1 MAIATATERRYIG
14 SRDELRAIIIPP
26 EADGLPMRKQ
36 RDRIDP
42 QSRQFIAKSPF
53 ALLATAS
60 ASGRC
65 DVTPRGDGPG
75 FVTVVDER
83 TLIVPDRPGNRRLDS
98 LENIIENP
106 HAGLLFMIPGVDET
120 LRVNGTAHIIDDP
133 ELLATM
139 AMHGKA
145 PRLGIELRVEELFFH
160 CARAFKRSR
169 LWAVDSWP
177 ERSTVPTLGR
187 ILADQVPEA
196 KLDCDE
202 LDARLEVSNTNL
214 Y

>member
-1 MAIATATERRYIG
+1 MATVTARRYIG
-14 SRDELRAIIIPP
+14 SHDELRAIISAPDP
-26 EADGLPMRKQ
+26 DGIPMRKQ

-42 QSRQFIAKSPF
+42 HARQFIATSPF

-75 FVTVVDER
+75 FVTVADER

-106 HAGLLFMIPGVDET
+106 HAGLLFLIPGVDET
-120 LRVNGTAHIIDDP
+120 LRVNGAARIIDDP
-133 ELLATM
+133 ELLAPM
-139 AMHGKA
+139 AMQGKV

-160 CARAFKRSR
+160 CAKALRRSQ
-169 LWAVDSWP
+169 LWAVESWP
-177 ERSTVPTLGR
+177 ERSAVPSLGR
-187 ILADQVPEA
+187 MLADQVAEA

-202 LDARLEVSNTNL
+202 LDARLAIANSNL

>member
-1 MAIATATERRYIG
+1 MSIATARRYIG
-14 SRDELRAIIIPP
+14 SRDELRAIISAPDP
-26 EADGLPMRKQ
+26 DGLVIRKQ
-36 RDRIDP
+36 LDHIDP
-42 QSRQFIAKSPF
+42 QSRQFIATSPF

-60 ASGRC
+60 AAGRC

-75 FVTVVDER
+75 FVRVVDEQ

-106 HAGLLFMIPGVDET
+106 HAGLLFLIPGVDET
-120 LRVNGTAHIIDDP
+120 LRVNGTARIIDDP

-139 AMHGKA
+139 AMQGKA

-160 CARAFKRSR
+160 CAKAFKRSR
-169 LWAVDSWP
+169 LWVADTWP

-187 ILADQVPEA
+187 ILADQIAGA
-196 KLDCDE
+196 KLDCDA
-202 LDARLEVSNTNL
+202 LDASLEVSNINL